1 MSLFVFEACSCSK
14 PALNILTGVPVC
26 LVCDY
31 VRNGDVITEVGP
43 QNAKRSQSSNICIT
57 S

>member
-31 VRNGDVITEVGP
+31 VRNEDVITEVGT
-43 QNAKRSQSSNICIT
+43 QNAKLSQ
-57 S
+57 